1 MRIKERG
8 GGEDG
13 GRDGGCRMEGGEGE
27 ERTQS
32 ERLGGGGGGGCGGGG
47 GLSFGTD
54 SRACVG
60 VVRSVFLVVAVSSL
74 LDQ

>member
-1 MRIKERG
+1 
-8 GGEDG
+8 
-13 GRDGGCRMEGGEGE
+13 MEGGMEDVGWKE
-27 ERTQS
+27 ERVRREHSQ
-32 ERLGGGGGGGCGGGG
+32 RDWVVVVVCGGGGG